1 MLTIARM
8 HSESVAYYESTVDA
22 ERAQNLGPG
31 AYYSED
37 GTRPAEAWIVAR
49 TDDKQ
54 AAVAEFLGTEPG
66 AELGGETVQKWFN
79 RALAPGGNKLGRRPG
94 ERGVPGF
101 DLTFCAPKSVSLV
114 WGLSESEATR
124 EAVNQAHAK
133 AVSTALAYLAEHA
146 GYTRRASDWDP
157 AEMVIDRVEAL
168 SGAKYEHRT
177 SRSGDPHVH
186 SHVLVSNR
194 QLCADGKV
202 RSLDSKSLFHEA
214 RAAGMLYQSVLR
226 STLSETLGVEWSEVT
241 NGCAE
246 ITGLD
251 DPETIKA
258 FSTRMREI
266 DLWRAENGLESDS
279 GARMGQKITRRVKDT
294 DTSLEELHRRWN
306 EHEQAAGIRAAIAG
320 FSPRDVA
327 EAQPSD
333 EVSVP
338 TAEDVVAA
346 VIAERSTFTRADLVE
361 KAAEMLPV
369 GAVATDRI
377 HTCVEAIVDEVLDSG
392 AAWSVN
398 PDAARSFTQTAR
410 EGSQRFTAEP
420 VVEEINRGIDLA
432 TATVDRGVDASSIQ
446 PVEGQLSANQAE
458 AMRQVVASRYRS
470 SVVVA
475 PAGAGKTSSLKAARK
490 AWERSGK
497 TVVGLAPTGKA
508 SDVMVREDV
517 AHSSATIARALIATE
532 DLEPD
537 QVAARLGW
545 NRDTVV
551 VVDEA
556 GMVATPQV
564 VRLLEVTEAADAR
577 IIFVG
582 DPHQYAAV
590 KARSGMLATLAYEL
604 PDTAELSEVFR
615 QKDQGERIASQWLR
629 NGDETSIK
637 RAANWYAQQG
647 RLHAGS
653 TSAMLTDALAGW
665 ITDQEAGHESLLV
678 ASTREDV
685 DALNAGAQQLHLQD
699 GAFNPAGPKVRLA
712 GEQRGYVGEVILTR
726 RNDYQLTTSAGD
738 VVRNGQRWQIEQIH
752 MDGSLTA
759 RRRDETQ
766 ASVVLPA
773 SYVAEHVQLGYAST
787 GHAAQ
792 GATVDVC
799 RVVAGI
805 GQVDRAGVYVPM
817 TRGRE
822 ANHLYLMDTQP
833 GDPDTAHYHL
843 LAEERRDATED
854 ARDLLVQA
862 AKKDR
867 ADVAPH
873 QVWRAAKQDFELA
886 RLSSNQ
892 RIDITPFTGTRM
904 AEVMAERHVKRRER
918 FEDYYRRDVDTTTP
932 QHPAPEKPTSETPER
947 PKAPEEIVAK
957 SLATRL
963 LADVRDVLLKD
974 VLESSAVVH
983 STYLAT
989 RNRHHELAERQ
1000 AGADQAQVRMP
1011 ELEEQYQQLDDQH
1024 QGLLDQKTRAE
1035 GVLQAERNR
1044 SKIVKLLRGGG
1055 AERAARE
1062 QVADIHAQLEQV
1074 RRARSQAGEELR
1086 EQHRMIARAPDTRE
1100 LEETTNRLAEL
1111 TLLVRHAQ
1119 TPEVVQAELAWR
1131 RDAPREVA
1139 EVDRARR
1146 QPASA
1151 HLPVADELARR
1162 HMGSPDDFLRNLDT
1176 HVDRYQESQ
1185 GSNSSWQPSGPGLDR
1200 DQGLDL

>member
-8 HSESVAYYESTVDA
+8 HSESVAYYESTVDS
-22 ERAQNLGPG
+22 ERAHNRGPD

-37 GTRPAEAWIVAR
+37 GTRLAEAWIVAR
-49 TDDKQ
+49 TGDQQ
-54 AAVAEFLGTEPG
+54 ATVAEFLGTEPG
-66 AELGGETVQKWFN
+66 TEVDGETVQKWFN

-94 ERGVPGF
+94 ASGVPGF

-114 WGLSESEATR
+114 WGLSQSEATR
-124 EAVNQAHAK
+124 EAVNQAHAQ
-133 AVSTALAYLAEHA
+133 AVSTALSYLSEHA
-146 GYTRRASDWDP
+146 GYTRKASDWDP

-214 RAAGMLYQSVLR
+214 RAAGMIYQSVLR
-226 STLSETLGVEWSEVT
+226 STLSDSLGVEWSEVA

-266 DLWRAENGLESDS
+266 DLWREDNGLTSDS
-279 GARMGQKITRRVKDT
+279 GARMGQKITRQAKDT
-294 DTSLEELHRRWN
+294 DTPLEELRRRWN
-306 EHEQAAGIRAAIAG
+306 EHDAAADIRATIAG
-320 FSPRDVA
+320 FTPR
-327 EAQPSD
+327 EATETTSAQ
-333 EVSVP
+333 EVSAP

-361 KAAEMLPV
+361 KTAELMPV

-377 HTCVEAIVDEVLDSG
+377 HATVEAIVDEVLDSG
-392 AAWSVN
+392 TAWSVN
-398 PDAARSFTQTAR
+398 PDAARSYTRTAR

-420 VVEEINRGIDLA
+420 VVDEINRGIDLA
-432 TATVDRGVDASSIQ
+432 TAQVDRGVDASSIQ
-446 PVEGQLSANQAE
+446 PIEGQLSENQAE
-458 AMRQVVASRYRS
+458 TMRQVVASRYRA

-490 AWERSGK
+490 AWEKSGK

-508 SDVMVREDV
+508 SDVMVREEV
-517 AHSSATIARALIATE
+517 AHSSATIARALIGTE
-532 DLEPD
+532 DLEPEA
-537 QVAARLGW
+537 VAARLGW
-545 NRDTVV
+545 NKDTVV

-556 GMVATPQV
+556 GMVATPEA

-577 IIFVG
+577 IVFVG

-590 KARSGMLATLAYEL
+590 KARSGMLASLAYEL
-604 PDTAELSEVFR
+604 PDAAELAEVFR
-615 QKDQGERIASQWLR
+615 QQDQSERIASQWLR

-637 RAANWYAQQG
+637 RAAQWYAKQG

-665 ITDQEAGHESLLV
+665 ITDQEAGYESLLV

-685 DALNAGAQQLHLQD
+685 DALNAGAQQLHLED
-699 GAFNPAGPKVRLA
+699 GTLNAAGPTTRLA
-712 GEQRGYVGEVILTR
+712 GEHRGYVGDVILTR
-726 RNDYQLTTSAGD
+726 RNDYQLTTDAGD

-752 MDGSLTA
+752 ADGSLTA
-759 RRRDETQ
+759 RRRDEIA
-766 ASVVLPA
+766 ASVTLPA
-773 SYVAEHVQLGYAST
+773 KYVAEHVQLGYAST

-799 RVVAGI
+799 RVVAGV

-817 TRGRE
+817 TRGKYE
-822 ANHLYLMDTQP
+822 NHLYLMDKQP

-867 ADVAPH
+867 ADITPH
-873 QVWRAAKQDFELA
+873 QVWRAAKQDFDLA

-892 RIDITPFTGTRM
+892 RTDVTPFAGTRM
-904 AEVMAERHVKRRER
+904 AEVMDDRHERRRAR
-918 FEDYYRRDVDTTTP
+918 FEDYYRSHIGKTTP
-932 QHPAPEKPTSETPER
+932 KQPTPKTPR
-947 PKAPEEIVAK
+947 TPEEIVAE
-957 SLATRL
+957 SLATRP
-963 LADVRDVLLKD
+963 LADVPGALLKD
-974 VLESSAVVH
+974 VLETPEVVQ
-983 STYLAT
+983 STYRAT
-989 RNRHHELAERQ
+989 RDRHRELAGRQ
-1000 AGADQAQVRMP
+1000 AAADTAQARIP
-1011 ELEEQYQQLDDQH
+1011 ELEDQYRQLDDH
-1024 QGLLDQKTRAE
+1024 QQELLGQKAQVE
-1035 GVLQAERNR
+1035 GVLQVERNR
-1044 SKIVKLLRGGG
+1044 SKVVKLLRGGG
-1055 AERAARE
+1055 AEREARE
-1062 QVADIHAQLEQV
+1062 QVAEITAQLEQV
-1074 RRARSQAGEELR
+1074 RRARSQAGQELR
-1086 EQHRMIARAPDTRE
+1086 EQHRMIALAPDARE
-1100 LEETTNRLAEL
+1100 LKETTGRLEEL
-1111 TLLVRHAQ
+1111 TLLVHNAQ
-1119 TPEVVQAELAWR
+1119 TPEVIEAELAWR
-1131 RDAPREVA
+1131 RDAPREVV

-1146 QPASA
+1146 QPA
-1151 HLPVADELARR
+1151 HPPVADELARR
-1162 HMGSPDDFLRNLDT
+1162 HMGSPDDFLRNLHT

-1185 GSNSSWQPSGPGLDR
+1185 ASDSSWQPPAPGLDR

>member
-8 HSESVAYYESTVDA
+8 HSESVAYYESTVDS
-22 ERAQNLGPG
+22 ERAQNLGPD

-49 TDDKQ
+49 TEQKQ

-66 AELGGETVQKWFN
+66 TELGGDVVQKWFN
-79 RALAPGGNKLGRRPG
+79 RALSPSGNKLGRRPG

-114 WGLSESEATR
+114 WGLSESETTR
-124 EAVNQAHAK
+124 EAVNEAHAR
-133 AVSTALAYLAEHA
+133 AVSIALSYLSEHA
-146 GYTRRASDWDP
+146 GYTRRASDHDP
-157 AEMVIDRVEAL
+157 EEMVIDRVEAL

-214 RAAGMLYQSVLR
+214 RAAGMIYQSVLR
-226 STLSETLGVEWSEVT
+226 STLSESLGVQWSEVD

-266 DLWRAENGLESDS
+266 DLWRAENGLESES
-279 GARMGQKITRRVKDT
+279 GARMGQKITRRAKDT
-294 DTSLEELHRRWN
+294 DTPLEELRRRWN
-306 EHEQAAGIRAAIAG
+306 EHEQAAGIRATIAG
-320 FSPRDVA
+320 FAPKA
-327 EAQPSD
+327 ETEAEPSAD
-333 EVSVP
+333 VSVP
-338 TAEDVVAA
+338 TADEVVAA

-369 GAVATDRI
+369 GAVETERI
-377 HTCVEAIVDEVLDSG
+377 HTCVEAIVDEALDSQT
-392 AAWSVN
+392 AWSVN

-420 VVEEINRGIDLA
+420 VVDEINRGIDLA
-432 TATVDRGVDASSIQ
+432 TATVDQGVDASMIQ
-446 PVEGQLSANQAE
+446 PIEGKLSENQAE
-458 AMRQVVASRYRS
+458 AMRQVVASRYRA

-490 AWERSGK
+490 AWEQAGK

-508 SDVMVREDV
+508 SDVMVREEV
-517 AHSSATIARALIATE
+517 AHSSATIARALIGTE

-537 QVAARLGW
+537 AVAARLGW
-545 NRDTVV
+545 GRDTVV

-556 GMVATPQV
+556 GMVATPDM
-564 VRLLEVTEAADAR
+564 VRLLEATEAADAR
-577 IIFVG
+577 IVFVG

-590 KARSGMLATLAYEL
+590 KARSGMLASLAYEL
-604 PDTAELSEVFR
+604 PDAAELAEVFR
-615 QKDQGERIASQWLR
+615 QKDQSERIASQWLR

-637 RAANWYAQQG
+637 RAAQWYAKQG

-685 DALNAGAQQLHLQD
+685 DALNAGAQQLHLED
-699 GAFNPAGPKVRLA
+699 GTLNAAGPTTRLV
-712 GEQRGYVGEVILTR
+712 GEHQGYVGDVILTR
-726 RNDYQLTTSAGD
+726 RNDYHLTTDAGD

-752 MDGSLTA
+752 ADGSLTA
-759 RRRDETQ
+759 HRRDETA

-773 SYVAEHVQLGYAST
+773 AYVAEHVQLGYAST

-799 RVVAGI
+799 RVVAGV

-817 TRGRE
+817 TRGKHE
-822 ANHLYLMDTQP
+822 NHLYLMDKQP

-867 ADVAPH
+867 ADVTPH

-892 RIDITPFTGTRM
+892 RTDVTPFAGTRM
-904 AEVMAERHVKRRER
+904 AKVMDDRHARRRER
-918 FEDYYRRDVDTTTP
+918 FEDYYRSRVGKTTP
-932 QHPAPEKPTSETPER
+932 KRPTPKTPR
-947 PKAPEEIVAK
+947 TPEEIVAE
-957 SLATRL
+957 SLATRP
-963 LADVRDVLLKD
+963 
-974 VLESSAVVH
+974 
-983 STYLAT
+983 
-989 RNRHHELAERQ
+989 LAEVPGALLHEVLDTPEVVQATYRAAHDRHRQLAGRQ
-1000 AGADQAQVRMP
+1000 AAAEKAQVMIP
-1011 ELEEQYQQLDDQH
+1011 ELEDRHRQLDHHQQDLIDQ
-1024 QGLLDQKTRAE
+1024 QTQAE
-1035 GVLQAERNR
+1035 RTLQAERNR
-1044 SKIVKLLRGGG
+1044 SKFVKLLRGSG
-1055 AERAARE
+1055 AEREARGQLAE
-1062 QVADIHAQLEQV
+1062 ISVQLEQV

-1086 EQHRMIARAPDTRE
+1086 EQHRIAATAPKARDLEHATTR
-1100 LEETTNRLAEL
+1100 LEDLTVLVQSAE
-1111 TLLVRHAQ
+1111 
-1119 TPEVVQAELAWR
+1119 TPEVIEAELAWR

-1139 EVDRARR
+1139 RLDHQRR
-1146 QPASA
+1146 TPQQPPAASE
-1151 HLPVADELARR
+1151 LFEDITGTTDEDFIRR
-1162 HMGSPDDFLRNLDT
+1162 FHAYVN
-1176 HVDRYQESQ
+1176 RYQES
-1185 GSNSSWQPSGPGLDR
+1185 SAPDSSWQPPTPGLDL